1 MDCLNS
7 ALMIAIQC
15 GVTGIAWGTTGVA
28 KTAFFEALFTALGYD
43 YFKGF
48 IPSMHMPEDLGG
60 IPDIDKKSGTV
71 TMRHMDWLHQ
81 YTKPKGMLVL
91 DEVTTAP
98 QPMRPP
104 LLSIM
109 NERRVGNLVFHPSTI
124 IVAIANPPEMA
135 PNSSPLEASMCNRL
149 YHHDWETPFDSWLEG
164 MKNGGN
170 FPLPTG
176 FPIVGD
182 YSTYLP
188 KWTRII
194 GYLCQR
200 HPAIRET
207 RTIPDGERAFPS
219 LRQWFNLAKC
229 LAGADKVKA
238 GGEVVGQLATGM
250 VGTAASGM
258 LLKYLAARDLY
269 DPADVVDRKVS
280 IDYTGDRVDQL
291 IFLPVGIMETLADD
305 HSAKRMDNAVETLVE
320 MGENGMLDCVGPVL
334 SDLTNTYS
342 KYTVP
347 KKLLTRYGKLVAQ
360 IGGNT

>member
-1 MDCLNS
+1 
-7 ALMIAIQC
+7 
-15 GVTGIAWGTTGVA
+15 
-28 KTAFFEALFTALGYD
+28 
-43 YFKGF
+43 
-48 IPSMHMPEDLGG
+48 
-60 IPDIDKKSGTV
+60 
-71 TMRHMDWLHQ
+71 
-81 YTKPKGMLVL
+81 
-91 DEVTTAP
+91 
-98 QPMRPP
+98 
-104 LLSIM
+104 
-109 NERRVGNLVFHPSTI
+109 
-124 IVAIANPPEMA
+124 
-135 PNSSPLEASMCNRL
+135 MCNRL

-170 FPLPTG
+170 FPLPSG

-269 DPADVVDRKVS
+269 DPAEVVDRKVS
-280 IDYTGDRVDQL
+280 IDFTGDRVDQL

-342 KYTVP
+342 DYRVP

-360 IGGNT
+360 IGGAA